1 MSPRRRRKSLVPEV
15 ELPSR
20 PPRRAGNTA
29 AAKKKAAPKKK
40 QKAKRTNPGGVPLPP
55 KTPID
60 EADQAE
66 LDEAESTALAYE
78 GEGSEEEGAG
88 DDVNGGG
95 NETERG
101 VEGDPAGP
109 AESPVEADE
118 VETEREM
125 RKRFLTQK
133 VLRGGGD

>member
-1 MSPRRRRKSLVPEV
+1 MPEV
-15 ELPSR
+15 VLPSR
-20 PPRRAGNTA
+20 PSRAGNAA
-29 AAKKKAAPKKK
+29 AAKKKVAPKKK

-78 GEGSEEEGAG
+78 GEDSEG
-88 DDVNGGG
+88 DGVGGDENADG

-101 VEGDPAGP
+101 VEGDPVRP
-109 AESPVEADE
+109 AEPPVEADE
-118 VETEREM
+118 QETEREM